1 MKTLSDQ
8 LTELYESKWDGLM
21 AQLETNGLKDQL
33 QCPFLISLLRSEQ
46 KKEEREKEQTLIGY
60 DKWYAQKE
68 IPKHEEWYTKA
79 DIKIMFF
86 GKEPNGWERDNVEE
100 HLDVGDLMATYEDF
114 LDDNYVAIE
123 GNGGYF
129 SGGSQFFK
137 RGINGIMAEIKDNL
151 LNAYPGKRVSMIWN
165 EISKLSAR
173 TTKGGGAVNADV
185 HEIEKNFFHVIPD
198 EVEILKPDILIF
210 FIGPGME
217 NNKYYNYILE
227 NFKLNG
233 KPNPL
238 PNLPTGEDVIKL
250 PIEGV
255 KFAYKTYHP
264 GYAPKDANTFHWKLY
279 DAILK
284 DIKENI
290 DKLLKKE

>member
-1 MKTLSDQ
+1 
-8 LTELYESKWDGLM
+8 
-21 AQLETNGLKDQL
+21 
-33 QCPFLISLLRSEQ
+33 
-46 KKEEREKEQTLIGY
+46 
-60 DKWYAQKE
+60 
-68 IPKHEEWYTKA
+68 
-79 DIKIMFF
+79 MFF
-86 GKEPNGWERDNVEE
+86 GKEPNGWERDNAEE

-129 SGGSQFFK
+129 RGGSQFFK
-137 RGINGIMAEIKDNL
+137 RGINGMMAEIKDNL
-151 LNAYPGKRVSMIWN
+151 LSAYPGKRVSMIWN

-173 TTKGGGAVNADV
+173 TAKGGGAVSVEA
-185 HEIEKNFFHVIPD
+185 HGIEKNFFHVIPD

-238 PNLPTGEDVIKL
+238 PNLPTGEDVIRL

-255 KFAYKTYHP
+255 KFAYKTHHP
-264 GYAPKDANTFHWKLY
+264 GYAPKEANTFHWKLY

-290 DKLLKKE
+290 DQLLEKE

>member
-1 MKTLSDQ
+1 MDTRSKQ
-8 LTELYESKWDGLM
+8 LTKLYDKYWPDFM
-21 AQLETNGLKDQL
+21 KQLKANGLQDKL
-33 QCPFLISLLRSEQ
+33 QSPFLISLLRSGL
-46 KKEEREKEQTLIGY
+46 KKEEREKAKNADPT
-60 DKWYAQKE
+60 WYAKKE
-68 IPKHEEWYTKA
+68 TPEHEEWYTKA
-79 DIKIMFF
+79 DIKVMFF
-86 GKEPNGWERDNVEE
+86 GKEPNGWEKGTDI
-100 HLDVGDLMATYEDF
+100 GDTMAAYEDF

-173 TTKGGGAVNADV
+173 ATKGGDAVNADV

-198 EVEILKPDILIF
+198 EVEILKPDILVF

>member
-1 MKTLSDQ
+1 
-8 LTELYESKWDGLM
+8 
-21 AQLETNGLKDQL
+21 
-33 QCPFLISLLRSEQ
+33 
-46 KKEEREKEQTLIGY
+46 
-60 DKWYAQKE
+60 
-68 IPKHEEWYTKA
+68 
-79 DIKIMFF
+79 MFF
-86 GKEPNGWERDNVEE
+86 GKEPNGWERDNAEE
-100 HLDVGDLMATYEDF
+100 HLDVGDLMATYENF
-114 LDDNYVAIE
+114 LDDNYVAME

-198 EVEILKPDILIF
+198 EVEILKPDILVF

-238 PNLPTGEDVIKL
+238 PNLPTDEDVIKL

-255 KFAYKTYHP
+255 KSAYKTYHP

>member
-1 MKTLSDQ
+1 MSV
-8 LTELYESKWDGLM
+8 
-21 AQLETNGLKDQL
+21 
-33 QCPFLISLLRSEQ
+33 LISLLRSGQ
-46 KKEEREKEQTLIGY
+46 KKEEREKEQALIGY

-68 IPKHEEWYTKA
+68 TPKHEEWYTKA

-137 RGINGIMAEIKDNL
+137 EESTVSWQKLKIICSMHILAS
-151 LNAYPGKRVSMIWN
+151 RVSMIWN

-185 HEIEKNFFHVIPD
+185 HEIEKNFFHVILD

-233 KPNPL
+233 KPKSV
-238 PNLPTGEDVIKL
+238 TQ
-250 PIEGV
+250 
-255 KFAYKTYHP
+255 FAYGRGCHQTSY
-264 GYAPKDANTFHWKLY
+264 
-279 DAILK
+279 
-284 DIKENI
+284 
-290 DKLLKKE
+290 

>member
-1 MKTLSDQ
+1 M
-8 LTELYESKWDGLM
+8 
-21 AQLETNGLKDQL
+21 
-33 QCPFLISLLRSEQ
+33 
-46 KKEEREKEQTLIGY
+46 
-60 DKWYAQKE
+60 
-68 IPKHEEWYTKA
+68 
-79 DIKIMFF
+79 
-86 GKEPNGWERDNVEE
+86 
-100 HLDVGDLMATYEDF
+100 
-114 LDDNYVAIE
+114 
-123 GNGGYF
+123 
-129 SGGSQFFK
+129 
-137 RGINGIMAEIKDNL
+137 MAEIKDNL
-151 LNAYPGKRVSMIWN
+151 LSAYPGKRVSMIWN

-173 TTKGGGAVNADV
+173 TAKGGGAVSVEA
-185 HEIEKNFFHVIPD
+185 HGIEKNFFHVIPD

-264 GYAPKDANTFHWKLY
+264 GYAPKEANTFHWKLY

-284 DIKENI
+284 DINDYFDQLLEKE
-290 DKLLKKE
+290 